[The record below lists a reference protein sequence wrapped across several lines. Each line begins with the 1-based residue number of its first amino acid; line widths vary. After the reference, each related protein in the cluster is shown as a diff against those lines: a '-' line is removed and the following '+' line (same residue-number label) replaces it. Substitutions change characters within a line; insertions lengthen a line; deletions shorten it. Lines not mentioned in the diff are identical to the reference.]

1 MNYTHVLT
9 DFMIKQFDVKKLE
22 EIVKAFL
29 ELVETATLILDD
41 KDYYIRITPAYEV
54 ELAGKSSVRNTCSKN
69 RNIYDL

>member
-1 MNYTHVLT
+1 MNSTHVLT

-41 KDYYIRITPAYEV
+41 KD
-54 ELAGKSSVRNTCSKN
+54 
-69 RNIYDL
+69 

>member
-1 MNYTHVLT
+1 MNSTHVLT

-41 KDYYIRITPAYEV
+41 KDYYIEFNKAL
-54 ELAGKSSVRNTCSKN
+54 ELGIPMYIK
-69 RNIYDL
+69 DLPIIF